1 MKRLL
6 FILTLLFTS
15 WQCASA
21 YDFMYDQIAYN
32 FNSDNK
38 SLTVT
43 YTLHQ
48 SPNNYSGLTRAYIPS
63 ALKIN
68 GSIYYVTNID
78 NDAFSRCS
86 TLTNVTIPYT
96 VTSIGASSFW
106 GCSKLSSVTIP
117 NSVIS
122 IGNQAFQ
129 YCYGLTSLTIPNSVT
144 SIGESSF
151 YQCKGLTS
159 ITIGTS
165 VASIGKNAF
174 EECYG
179 LEIVEYNA
187 VDCAGPTSDK
197 DIWFKNSKFKTL
209 VIGDEVKSIPSYLA
223 YYQSKLT
230 DVTIGN
236 SVTSIGNSAFFYCS
250 GLEFITIPY
259 SVTNIGDGVFYYC
272 SGLKIVF
279 SENSTPPTISTYSFS
294 SSICREASL
303 VVPTG
308 SKENYSDA
316 TGWQNFKNIKEVGS
330 YDINEDGTVDVCDI
344 NILINIITG
353 DIPSAIYKGLA
364 DVNNDGKIDVSDINT
379 IINVLLD

>member
-96 VTSIGASSFW
+96 VTSIGYRAFWNCSSLTNISIGNSVTSIGASSFW

-122 IGNQAFQ
+122 IGNQAF
-129 YCYGLTSLTIPNSVT
+129 YGCI
-144 SIGESSF
+144 
-151 YQCKGLTS
+151 
-159 ITIGTS
+159 
-165 VASIGKNAF
+165 
-174 EECYG
+174 
-179 LEIVEYNA
+179 
-187 VDCAGPTSDK
+187 
-197 DIWFKNSKFKTL
+197 
-209 VIGDEVKSIPSYLA
+209 
-223 YYQSKLT
+223 
-230 DVTIGN
+230 
-236 SVTSIGNSAFFYCS
+236 
-250 GLEFITIPY
+250 
-259 SVTNIGDGVFYYC
+259 
-272 SGLKIVF
+272 
-279 SENSTPPTISTYSFS
+279 
-294 SSICREASL
+294 
-303 VVPTG
+303 
-308 SKENYSDA
+308 
-316 TGWQNFKNIKEVGS
+316 
-330 YDINEDGTVDVCDI
+330 
-344 NILINIITG
+344 
-353 DIPSAIYKGLA
+353 
-364 DVNNDGKIDVSDINT
+364 
-379 IINVLLD
+379 